1 MLDDAA
7 VLDDGNVG
15 SWKKDIEAAGHRA
28 PKHEMV
34 IVKAIDPA
42 LDSSQNSGFVVGC
55 CLRSSSDTAA
65 LDRRDSNRSSGRD
78 WFSNQADNS
87 AMASVQSV

>member
-7 VLDDGNVG
+7 VLDDDNVG
-15 SWKKDIEAAGHRA
+15 SWKKDIEASGHRA

-34 IVKAIDPA
+34 IVKAARIVD
-42 LDSSQNSGFVVGC
+42 LWLVGC

-65 LDRRDSNRSSGRD
+65 PDRRDSNWSSGRD
-78 WFSNQADNS
+78 WFWNQADNS